1 MVLGVTPPIICSHG
15 LAVEMSTSA
24 GISSTSPTRTSITIA
39 APRASWPQDSDL
51 VSFGAPTRSESRRHG
66 PLVATRFQSCGLA
79 QQIAFR
85 ANQDHYS
92 DVLGCQT

>member
-1 MVLGVTPPIICSHG
+1 MISRLTPPVIWSHG

-39 APRASWPQDSDL
+39 APGASWPQDSDL
-51 VSFGAPTRSESRRHG
+51 VSFGAPTRSESCRHG
-66 PLVATRFQSCGLA
+66 PLEATRFQSCGLA

-85 ANQDHYS
+85 ANQIHYS
-92 DVLGCQT
+92 EVLGCQT